1 MSNWTDFRD
10 SILDAL
16 KIEDVT
22 EEMKNNL
29 TQWLL
34 DTAYPLAENAAN
46 SFIEQIKEQA
56 GAESGWCKVRDLIV
70 LPFVINGGLWLV
82 KNTLTKTITTVD
94 VGNN

>member
-10 SILDAL
+10 SVVDAL
-16 KIEDVT
+16 KIENVT
-22 EEMKNNL
+22 EEMKSNL

-56 GAESGWCKVRDLIV
+56 VTESGWCKARDLIV
-70 LPFVINGGLWLV
+70 LPFIINGGLWLTR
-82 KNTLTKTITTVD
+82 NALSKTVSADTAE
-94 VGNN
+94 G